1 MGNHSGQRWLN
12 QQTKIT
18 RFRRWKSGKKWLY
31 ASSVIVTFA
40 SGAFLADAVMT
51 NHVNADTQ
59 SDIETA
65 IKVTDQVQKTAI
77 QADNLQNSEVPRDK
91 NAGFQVTREQN
102 NQPTVDN
109 QEKAT
114 VSPQQETQ
122 QVSTTKEASQASASV
137 SQQKNETVA
146 TTTEEPVV
154 HLAFTTSE
162 NDPSR
167 SAQNVSQ
174 PAATAELT
182 KNDKYTEKG
191 SSVSAELQSIAESET
206 KTSSSFTEGSTSIT
220 SNVTS
225 DEVEKNQEAR
235 IRQAINASL
244 HIDQYVSSI
253 NQSQDEA
260 KLEEITSSA
269 AANRASAII
278 LGATSTSAAQPWLT
292 APDLSQLVKQ
302 ISDVYNLT
310 LGDAVKWAIKNG
322 VNGAL
327 DGLSAI
333 VSGLRSVA
341 GSLPIVNVIL
351 PLASGA
357 IKAAQDAVTVANSL
371 GIDPTGLV
379 SGALN
384 LGINTIGKAIQGVI
398 SPVLKSIPFIGQNL
412 ANSINPLLDTATNLG
427 PASIVKAVAGV
438 VGLSGVLTGVSNITA
453 TVAPTIINAL
463 QGVLN
468 ISVSVVNGIASF
480 AGSAMTMFKDVLG
493 GIMAPIQ
500 WVINQVKTTIQGLFP
515 GSSSTGAATNNN
527 NGKDHQNGDSKTPAP
542 KTPDVTD
549 SDSTDTSKSTTL
561 TPYINLFDMSIP
573 LGTRWNPTKMLI
585 AAVNSTGKA
594 VSLSDIRIDGTV
606 PVTLPG
612 IYFQRFEFTDPN
624 GTIVTKMGKV
634 RVGGKESYTIP
645 SDSATLA
652 SIKNAIQSLPHSDSN
667 LASRFT
673 STTNY
678 PSKEA
683 VYLAADPDFKPDAKE
698 IAAEFLQY
706 VNQLRTLN
714 GQKPLTYSVSEE
726 AFATKRVQ
734 EIMTNF
740 SHDGSHGSTEDIG
753 ASKGIIEDMH
763 SNQEIAYYL
772 VMDWYDESDNP
783 EPIGDGHYGHRANLL
798 YGGPTMGL
806 AFTQSPSEKNQYS
819 YYYAFEAPTYSD
831 KSLYDKALAMANAKT
846 NPQTVPLPDITF
858 VYVDS
863 PEFASLQAQLKQLQA
878 EQKVIAPNADSAIK
892 TVAVA

>member
-1 MGNHSGQRWLN
+1 
-12 QQTKIT
+12 
-18 RFRRWKSGKKWLY
+18 
-31 ASSVIVTFA
+31 
-40 SGAFLADAVMT
+40 MT

-65 IKVTDQVQKTAI
+65 IKVADQVQKTAT
-77 QADNLQNSEVPRDK
+77 QAANSQNSEASEGIKADLQ
-91 NAGFQVTREQN
+91 ATSDQN
-102 NQPTVDN
+102 NQPTVDV
-109 QEKAT
+109 QEKT
-114 VSPQQETQ
+114 TISPQQETQ
-122 QVSTTKEASQASASV
+122 QISSAKEESSANAAV
-137 SQQKNETVA
+137 PHQKNDTSA
-146 TTTEEPVV
+146 TTTEQPVV
-154 HLAFTTSE
+154 HLASTASE

-167 SAQNVSQ
+167 NAQNVSQ
-174 PAATAELT
+174 PAAKVGLT
-182 KNDKYTEKG
+182 KNDKYIEEG
-191 SSVSAELQSIAESET
+191 SSVSAELQSIAESEI
-206 KTSSSFTEGSTSIT
+206 KTSSSVSQDPTSIT
-220 SNVTS
+220 PTATS
-225 DEVEKNQEAR
+225 DETGKNQEAW

-244 HIDQYVSSI
+244 HIDQYVSNV
-253 NQSQDEA
+253 NQSQNEV
-260 KLEEITSSA
+260 KLEEITSA
-269 AANRASAII
+269 AAADHASAII
-278 LGATSTSAAQPWLT
+278 LGATSTSAAAQPWLT

-384 LGINTIGKAIQGVI
+384 LGINTIGKAIQGVV
-398 SPVLKSIPFIGQNL
+398 SPVLKAIPFIGQNL
-412 ANSINPLLDTATNLG
+412 ANAINPLLDTATNLG

-480 AGSAMTMFKDVLG
+480 AGSAMKMFTDVLG

-527 NGKDHQNGDSKTPAP
+527 NGKGNQNDDSNTPAP
-542 KTPDVTD
+542 KTPKATD
-549 SDSTDTSKSTTL
+549 NDSTDASKSTTL

-585 AAVNSTGKA
+585 AAVNSAGKA

-634 RVGGKESYTIP
+634 RVGGKESYAIP

-652 SIKNAIQSLPHSDSN
+652 SITNAIQTLPHSDSN

-673 STTNY
+673 STNNY
-678 PSKEA
+678 PSKEK

-714 GQKPLTYSVSEE
+714 GQKPLTYSASEE

-753 ASKGIIEDMH
+753 ASKGIIEDMR

-806 AFTQSPSEKNQYS
+806 AFAQSPSEKNQYS

-846 NPQTVPLPDITF
+846 NPQTVPLPDTTF

-863 PEFASLQAQLKQLQA
+863 PKFASLQAQLKQLQT
-878 EQKVIAPNADSAIK
+878 EQKAVAPNPAPAIK
-892 TVAVA
+892 TVAIA

>member
-1 MGNHSGQRWLN
+1 
-12 QQTKIT
+12 
-18 RFRRWKSGKKWLY
+18 
-31 ASSVIVTFA
+31 
-40 SGAFLADAVMT
+40 MT

-65 IKVTDQVQKTAI
+65 IKVTDQVQKTAT
-77 QADNLQNSEVPRDK
+77 QADNLQNSEVTRDK

-109 QEKAT
+109 QEKTT

-122 QVSTTKEASQASASV
+122 QVSTTKEASQASAPV

-154 HLAFTTSE
+154 HLASTTSE

-182 KNDKYTEKG
+182 KNDKYTEEG
-191 SSVSAELQSIAESET
+191 SSLSAELQSIAESET

-220 SNVTS
+220 SNATS

-235 IRQAINASL
+235 VRQAINASL

-253 NQSQDEA
+253 NQGQDEA
-260 KLEEITSSA
+260 KLEEVTSSSVA
-269 AANRASAII
+269 DHASAII

-398 SPVLKSIPFIGQNL
+398 SPVLKAIPFIGQNL

-542 KTPDVTD
+542 KTPDATD

-606 PVTLPG
+606 LVTLPG
-612 IYFQRFEFTDPN
+612 IYFQRFEFTDPD

-667 LASRFT
+667 PASRFT

-683 VYLAADPDFKPDAKE
+683 VYLAVNPDFKPDAKE
-698 IAAEFLQY
+698 IAGEFLQY
-706 VNQLRTLN
+706 VNQLRTSN
-714 GQKPLTYSVSEE
+714 GQKPLSYSASEE

-753 ASKGIIEDMH
+753 ASKGIIEGMH

-863 PEFASLQAQLKQLQA
+863 PKFASLQAQLKQLQA
-878 EQKVIAPNADSAIK
+878 EQKAIAPNADPAIK